1 MKKVLVANRGEI
13 AIRIFRA
20 LHELRISTVA
30 IYAQEDEASV
40 HRFKADEA
48 YLVGEGKKPIDA
60 YLDIE
65 SIIAIAKDS
74 GAEAIHPG
82 YGFLSENLGF
92 AERCEEEGII
102 FIGPETRHL
111 DVFGDKLKAKEVAK
125 EAGIPTI
132 PGTDGPV
139 DSVEEVKAFGRTFG
153 YPIMMKAA
161 LGGGGRGMR
170 VAHNEAEAE
179 EGFERARSE
188 AKAAFGRDDIY
199 VERYISNPKHI
210 EVQILGDSHGN
221 IVHLYERDCSVQ
233 RRHQKVVEVA
243 PCVDLSPSVREE
255 LCQTAVKLMKHV
267 DYVNAGTVEFLLE
280 NDEFFFIEVNPRVQ
294 VEHTITE
301 MVTGIDIVQ
310 SQILIAQGKNLFEE
324 VGLPHQEDIR
334 LNGAAIQ
341 CRITTEDPVNNFLP
355 DTGKINTYRSP
366 GGFGIRLDAG
376 NGFQGSVV
384 TPFFDSLLVK
394 LSAQAMDYEKAVQ
407 KMTRSLIEFRIRGVK
422 TNIPFLINV
431 LKHPEFSS
439 GKATT
444 RFIDETPELFEYSKL
459 RDRGNKSLQYIGNVT
474 VNGFPGIGKVEKK
487 ANKKPRMPEKLILPS
502 KDIVYPKHI
511 LDSDGPEAVAQ
522 WLKEQNS
529 VLMTDTTFRDA
540 HQSLLATRMRSKDM
554 LAIAEQTEQAIPE
567 LFSLEMW
574 GGATFDVSY
583 RFLTEDPWERLRKLR
598 QKMPNTLFQMLFRG
612 SNGVGYEN
620 LPDNVLQEFIR
631 LAAANGIDVFRI
643 FDSLNWLP
651 QMEKSIQFV
660 RDENK
665 IAETAICYTGD
676 LNDPSQTKYT
686 MDYYK
691 RMAKELEAMGAHILA
706 IKDMAGLLKPHA
718 AYRLIGELKNT
729 VKIPIHLHMHDT
741 SGNGVYTYGAAIRA
755 GVDVVDVAQSALSG
769 KTSQPS
775 MSSLYYALEGTF
787 HAPNFNIQ
795 NVEQLN
801 RYWEDTRKYYA
812 DFEDGMPAAST
823 EVYTH
828 QMPGGQYTNLKQQA
842 KGVGLE
848 DRWDDIKAAYTVVN
862 HMFGDIVKVTPSS
875 KVVGDMA
882 LFMIQNDLT
891 EQDIYDKGED
901 IDFPKSVVSF
911 FKGELGRPE
920 GGFPKRLQEIVLKGD
935 KPLEKRPGE
944 YKEPMDFEKVKAEL
958 GEHLDREPSMEEVI
972 SYIMY
977 PQVFLDYTFFYN
989 MYGEVNKFDTP
1000 TFFYGM
1006 RMGEQ
1011 IEVTLEKGK
1020 TLIIK
1025 LNQIGDPD
1033 LEGNRTL
1040 YFELNGQGRQIEIQ
1054 DKSVTTTKAV
1064 RKKAE
1069 PSNKGHIG
1077 ATMPGS
1083 VLQVL
1088 VKRGDK
1094 VEKGAPIVITEAM
1107 KMETTIRSS
1116 IAGRVERLFVKDG
1129 DQIQSNDLLVEIETK

>member
-20 LHELRISTVA
+20 LFELGIKTVG
-30 IYAQEDEASV
+30 IYAQEDELSV

-65 SIIAIAKDS
+65 NIIQIAKDS

-82 YGFLSENLGF
+82 YGFLSENLLF
-92 AERCEEEGII
+92 AKRCEEEGII
-102 FIGPETRHL
+102 FIGPDAHHL
-111 DVFGDKLKAKEVAK
+111 DVFGDKIKAKNVAI
-125 EAGIPTI
+125 EAGIQTI

-139 DSVEEVKAFGRTFG
+139 ASVDEAIAFANEFG

-170 VAHNEAEAE
+170 VAHNEEEAC
-179 EGFERARSE
+179 EGYERAKSE
-188 AKAAFGRDDIY
+188 AKAAFGQDDIY

-210 EVQILGDSHGN
+210 EVQILGDTHGN
-221 IVHLYERDCSVQ
+221 IVHLFERDCSVQ

-243 PCVDLSPSVREE
+243 PSVNLSDEVREE
-255 LCQTAVKLMKHV
+255 LCAAAVKIMKHV
-267 DYVNAGTVEFLLE
+267 KYVNAGTVEFLVE
-280 NDEFFFIEVNPRVQ
+280 GDEYYFIEVNPRVQ

-301 MVTGIDIVQ
+301 MITEIDIVQ
-310 SQILIAQGKNLFEE
+310 SQILIAQGLDLHKDA
-324 VGLPHQEDIR
+324 GIPKQEDIKVI
-334 LNGAAIQ
+334 GAAIQ
-341 CRITTEDPVNNFLP
+341 CRITTEDPANNFMP

-384 TPFFDSLLVK
+384 TPYFDSLLVK
-394 LSAQAMDYEKAVQ
+394 LSVEARDYGKAVQ
-407 KMTRSLIEFRIRGVK
+407 KMERALVEFRIRGVQ

-431 LKHPEFSS
+431 LKHPEFRN

-444 RFIDETPELFEYSKL
+444 RFVDETPELFEYSKL
-459 RDRGNKSLQYIGNVT
+459 RDRGNKTLQYIGNVT
-474 VNGFPGIGKVEKK
+474 VNGFPGIGKVEKR
-487 ANKKPRMPEKLILPS
+487 AFEEPRRPEKLILPD
-502 KDIVYPKHI
+502 KDFVYPKHI
-511 LDSDGPEAVAQ
+511 LDKDGPEAVMK
-522 WLKEQNS
+522 WLENQDS

-540 HQSLLATRMRSKDM
+540 HQSILATRMRTHDM
-554 LAIAEQTEQAIPE
+554 LNIAEETERAIPE
-567 LFSLEMW
+567 LFSMEMW
-574 GGATFDVSY
+574 GGATFDVAY
-583 RFLTEDPWERLRKLR
+583 RFLTEDPWIRLKKLRK
-598 QKMPNTLFQMLFRG
+598 KMPNTLFQMLFRG

-620 LPDNVLQEFIR
+620 LPDNVLEEFIR
-631 LAAANGIDVFRI
+631 LAAKNGIDVFRI
-643 FDSLNWLP
+643 FDSLNWIP
-651 QMEKSIQFV
+651 QMEKSIQYV
-660 RDENK
+660 RDQNK
-665 IAETAICYTGD
+665 IAEAAICYTGD
-676 LNDPSQTKYT
+676 LNDPNQTKYT
-686 MDYYK
+686 MTYYK
-691 RMAKELEAMGAHILA
+691 RMAKELEALGAHMIA

-718 AYRLIGELKNT
+718 AYRLITELKNT
-729 VKIPIHLHMHDT
+729 VSIPIHLHMHDT

-775 MSSLYYALEGTF
+775 ISSLYYALEGTP
-787 HAPNFNIQ
+787 HAPHLNVE

-801 RYWEDTRKYYA
+801 RYWEDVRKYYS
-812 DFEDGMPAAST
+812 DFEEGMPAAST
-823 EVYTH
+823 EVYKH

-848 DRWDDIKAAYTVVN
+848 ERWDDIKEAYATVN
-862 HMFGDIVKVTPSS
+862 RMFGDIVKVTPSS

-882 LFMIQNDLT
+882 LFMIQNDIT
-891 EQDIYDKGED
+891 EEDVYEKGED
-901 IDFPKSVVSF
+901 LNFPKSVVSF
-911 FKGELGRPE
+911 FKGDIGRPE
-920 GGFPKRLQEIVLKGD
+920 GGFPEEIQKIVLKGE
-935 KPLEKRPGE
+935 KPLEGRPGK
-944 YKEPMDFEKVKAEL
+944 YKKPLDFAAVKKEL
-958 GEHLDREPSMEEVI
+958 SEHLEEEPTEEEVMA
-972 SYIMY
+972 YIMY
-977 PQVFLDYTFFYN
+977 PQVFLDYTFYYN
-989 MYGEVNKFDTP
+989 LYGEVTKFDTP

-1011 IEVTLEKGK
+1011 AEVNLERGK

-1033 LEGNRTL
+1033 LDGNRIL
-1040 YFELNGQGRQIEIQ
+1040 YFELNGQGRQVEIQ
-1054 DKSVTTTKAV
+1054 DKSITATRSI

-1088 VKRGDK
+1088 VRRGDK
-1094 VEKGAPIVITEAM
+1094 VTKGQPIVITEAM
-1107 KMETTIRSS
+1107 KMETTIRAS
-1116 IAGRVERLFVKDG
+1116 IDGKVERLYVKED
-1129 DQIQSNDLLVEIETK
+1129 DQIQTNDLLIEIEKK

>member
-20 LHELRISTVA
+20 LAELGIGTVG
-30 IYAQEDEASV
+30 IYAQEDEVSV

-48 YLVGEGKKPIDA
+48 YLVGQGKKPIDA

-65 SIIAIAKDS
+65 SIIQIAKDS

-92 AERCEEEGII
+92 AQRCEEEGII

-111 DVFGDKLKAKEVAK
+111 DIFGDKIKAKAVAV

-139 DSVEEVKAFGRTFG
+139 SSIDEVKVFGQTHG

-170 VAHNEAEAE
+170 VAHNEKEAD
-179 EGFERARSE
+179 EGYTRAKSE

-199 VERYISNPKHI
+199 VERYVANPKHI
-210 EVQILGDSHGN
+210 EVQILGDTHGN
-221 IVHLYERDCSVQ
+221 IVHLFERDCSVQ

-243 PCVDLSPSVREE
+243 PCVDLNPELREE
-255 LCQTAVKLMKHV
+255 LCQAAVKIMKHV
-267 DYVNAGTVEFLLE
+267 GYVNAGTVEFLVE
-280 NDEFFFIEVNPRVQ
+280 GDEYFFIEVNPRVQ

-310 SQILIAQGKNLFEE
+310 NQILIAQGLDLHKDMDIPF
-324 VGLPHQEDIR
+324 QEDIE
-334 LNGAAIQ
+334 LKGAAIQ
-341 CRITTEDPVNNFLP
+341 CRITTEDPINNFFP

-376 NGFQGSVV
+376 NGFQGSIV
-384 TPFFDSLLVK
+384 TPYFDSLLVK
-394 LSAQAMDYEKAVQ
+394 LSVEARSYEKAVQ
-407 KMTRSLIEFRIRGVK
+407 KMIRGLTEFRIRGVQ

-431 LKHPEFSS
+431 LKHQTFSS

-459 RDRGNKSLQYIGNVT
+459 RDRGNKTLRYIGNVT
-474 VNGFPGIGKVEKK
+474 VNGFPGIGKVEKRAFK
-487 ANKKPRMPEKLILPS
+487 EPRMPQKLILPD
-502 KDIVYPKHI
+502 KDLVYPKHI
-511 LDSDGPEAVAQ
+511 LDKEGPDAVVSWMKDQ
-522 WLKEQNS
+522 HS

-540 HQSLLATRMRSKDM
+540 HQSLLATRMRTKDM
-554 LAIAEQTEQAIPE
+554 LAIAEETERAIPE
-567 LFSLEMW
+567 LFSVEMW

-583 RFLTEDPWERLRKLR
+583 RFLTEDPWERLKKLR
-598 QKMPNTLFQMLFRG
+598 KKMPNTLFQMLFRG

-620 LPDNVLQEFIR
+620 LPDNVLEEFIK
-631 LAAANGIDVFRI
+631 LAAQNGIDVFRI

-651 QMEKSIQFV
+651 QMEKSIQYV
-660 RDENK
+660 RDQNK
-665 IAETAICYTGD
+665 IAEATICYTGD
-676 LNDPSQTKYT
+676 LNDPNETKYT
-686 MDYYK
+686 LDYYK
-691 RMAKELEAMGAHILA
+691 RMAKSLESMGAHILA

-729 VKIPIHLHMHDT
+729 VRIPIHLHMHDT
-741 SGNGVYTYGAAIRA
+741 SGNGIYTYGAAIRA
-755 GVDVVDVAQSALSG
+755 GVDVIDVAQSALSG

-775 MSSLYYALEGTF
+775 MSSLYYALEGTP
-787 HAPNFNIQ
+787 HAPKVTIQ

-801 RYWEDTRKYYA
+801 KYWEDTRKYYT
-812 DFEDGMPAAST
+812 DFEEGMAAAST

-842 KGVGLE
+842 KAVGLG
-848 DRWDDIKAAYTVVN
+848 DRWDDIKVMYTTVN
-862 HMFGDIVKVTPSS
+862 DMFGDIVKVTPSS

-882 LFMIQNDLT
+882 LFMIQNDLS
-891 EQDIYDKGED
+891 EQDVYDRGGD
-901 IDFPKSVVSF
+901 LNFPSSVVSF

-920 GGFPKRLQEIVLKGD
+920 GGFPETLQKLVLKGE

-944 YKEPMDFEKVKAEL
+944 YKEPLDFAKVKQEL
-958 GEHLDREPSMEEVI
+958 SEHLGAEPTMEEVL
-972 SYIMY
+972 SYVMY
-977 PQVFLDYTFFYN
+977 PQVFLDYQFYN
-989 MYGEVNKFDTP
+989 NLYGEVTKFDTP

-1011 IEVTLEKGK
+1011 IEVNLERGK

-1025 LNQIGDPD
+1025 LNQIGAPD
-1033 LEGNRTL
+1033 LEGNRVL
-1040 YFELNGQGRQIEIQ
+1040 YFELNGQGRQVEIQ
-1054 DKSVTTTKAV
+1054 DKSVTSTKAV

-1069 PSNKGHIG
+1069 PSNKGQIG

-1094 VEKGAPIVITEAM
+1094 VHKGDPIIITEAM

-1116 IAGRVERLFVKDG
+1116 IDGKVASLFVKEG
-1129 DQIQSNDLLVEIETK
+1129 DQIQSNDLLIEIDSN

>member
-20 LHELRISTVA
+20 LAELGIGTVG
-30 IYAQEDEASV
+30 IYAQEDEVSV

-48 YLVGEGKKPIDA
+48 YLVGQGKKPIDA
-60 YLDIE
+60 YLDSE
-65 SIIAIAKDS
+65 SIIQIAKDS

-92 AERCEEEGII
+92 AQRCEEEGII

-111 DVFGDKLKAKEVAK
+111 DIFGDKIKAKAIAV

-139 DSVEEVKAFGRTFG
+139 SSVDEVKEFGQTHG

-170 VAHNEAEAE
+170 VAHNEKEAD
-179 EGFERARSE
+179 EGYTRAKSE

-199 VERYISNPKHI
+199 VERYVANPKHI
-210 EVQILGDSHGN
+210 EVQILGDTHGN
-221 IVHLYERDCSVQ
+221 IVHLFERDCSVQ

-243 PCVDLSPSVREE
+243 PCADLNPELREE
-255 LCQTAVKLMKHV
+255 LCQAAVKIMKHV
-267 DYVNAGTVEFLLE
+267 GYVNAGTVEFLVE
-280 NDEFFFIEVNPRVQ
+280 GDEYFFIEVNPRVQ

-301 MVTGIDIVQ
+301 MVTGLDIVQ
-310 SQILIAQGKNLFEE
+310 NQILIAQGLDLHKDMDIPF
-324 VGLPHQEDIR
+324 QEDIE
-334 LNGAAIQ
+334 LKGAAIQ
-341 CRITTEDPVNNFLP
+341 CRITTEDPINNFFP

-376 NGFQGSVV
+376 NGFQGSIV
-384 TPFFDSLLVK
+384 TPYFDSLLVK
-394 LSAQAMDYEKAVQ
+394 LSVEARSYEKAVQ
-407 KMTRSLIEFRIRGVK
+407 KMIRGLTEFRIRGVQ

-431 LKHPEFSS
+431 LKHQTFSS

-459 RDRGNKSLQYIGNVT
+459 RDRGNKTLRYIGNVT
-474 VNGFPGIGKVEKK
+474 VNGFPGIGKVEKRAFK
-487 ANKKPRMPEKLILPS
+487 EPRMPQKLILPD
-502 KDIVYPKHI
+502 KDLVYPKHI
-511 LDSDGPEAVAQ
+511 LDKEGPDAVVSWMKDQ
-522 WLKEQNS
+522 HS

-540 HQSLLATRMRSKDM
+540 HQSLLATRMRTKDM
-554 LAIAEQTEQAIPE
+554 LAIAEETERAIPE
-567 LFSLEMW
+567 LFSVEMW

-583 RFLTEDPWERLRKLR
+583 RFLTEDPWERLKKLR
-598 QKMPNTLFQMLFRG
+598 KKMPNTLFQMLFRG

-620 LPDNVLQEFIR
+620 LPDNVLEEFIK
-631 LAAANGIDVFRI
+631 LAAQNGIDVFRI

-651 QMEKSIQFV
+651 QMEKSIQYV
-660 RDENK
+660 RDQNK
-665 IAETAICYTGD
+665 IAEATICYTGD
-676 LNDPSQTKYT
+676 LNDPNETKYT
-686 MDYYK
+686 LDYYK
-691 RMAKELEAMGAHILA
+691 RMAKSLESMGAHILA

-729 VKIPIHLHMHDT
+729 VRIPIHLHMHDT
-741 SGNGVYTYGAAIRA
+741 SGNGIYTYGAAIRA
-755 GVDVVDVAQSALSG
+755 GVDVIDVAQSALSG

-775 MSSLYYALEGTF
+775 MGSLYYALEGTP
-787 HAPNFNIQ
+787 HAPKVTIQ

-801 RYWEDTRKYYA
+801 KYWEDTRKYYT
-812 DFEDGMPAAST
+812 DFEEGMPAAST

-842 KGVGLE
+842 KAVGLG
-848 DRWDDIKAAYTVVN
+848 DRWDDIKVMYTTVN
-862 HMFGDIVKVTPSS
+862 DMFGDIVKVTPSS

-882 LFMIQNDLT
+882 LFMIQNDLS
-891 EQDIYDKGED
+891 EQDVYDRGGD
-901 IDFPKSVVSF
+901 LNFPSSVVSF
-911 FKGELGRPE
+911 FKGELGIPE
-920 GGFPKRLQEIVLKGD
+920 GGFPETLQKLVLKGE

-944 YKEPMDFEKVKAEL
+944 YKEPLDFAKVKQEL
-958 GEHLDREPSMEEVI
+958 SEHLGAEPTMEEVL
-972 SYIMY
+972 SYVMY
-977 PQVFLDYTFFYN
+977 PQVFLDYQFYN
-989 MYGEVNKFDTP
+989 NLYGEVTKFDTP

-1011 IEVTLEKGK
+1011 IEVNLERGK

-1025 LNQIGDPD
+1025 LNQIGAPD
-1033 LEGNRTL
+1033 LEGNRVL
-1040 YFELNGQGRQIEIQ
+1040 YFELNGQGRQVEIQ
-1054 DKSVTTTKAV
+1054 DKSVTSTKAV

-1069 PSNKGHIG
+1069 PSNKGQIG

-1094 VEKGAPIVITEAM
+1094 VHKGDPIIITEAM

-1116 IAGRVERLFVKDG
+1116 IDGKVASLFVKEG
-1129 DQIQSNDLLVEIETK
+1129 DQIQSNDLLIEIDSN

>member
-20 LHELRISTVA
+20 LHELEIATVG
-30 IYAQEDEASV
+30 IYAAEDEASV

-48 YLVGEGKKPIDA
+48 YLVGKGKKPIDA

-65 SIIAIAKDS
+65 GIITIAKEA

-82 YGFLSENLGF
+82 YGFLSENLQF
-92 AERCEEEGII
+92 AERCAEEGIQ
-102 FIGPETRHL
+102 FIGPEARHL

-139 DSVEEVKAFGRTFG
+139 ASAEDVVAFGKKFG
-153 YPIMMKAA
+153 YPLMMKAA

-170 VAHNEAEAE
+170 VAHNEEEAI
-179 EGFERARSE
+179 EGFARASSE

-210 EVQILGDSHGN
+210 EVQILGDTHGN

-243 PCVDLSPSVREE
+243 PCVDLSPDIRQN
-255 LCQTAVKLMKHV
+255 LCDTAVKLMKHV

-294 VEHTITE
+294 VEHTVTE
-301 MVTGIDIVQ
+301 MITGIDIVQ
-310 SQILIAQGKNLFEE
+310 SQIMIAQGYNLFEE
-324 VGLPHQEDIR
+324 VGIPQQDDIP
-334 LNGAAIQ
+334 LTGAAIQ
-341 CRITTEDPVNNFLP
+341 CRITTEDPINNFLP

-394 LSAQAMDYEKAVQ
+394 LSVQAISYEKAVQ

-431 LKHPEFSS
+431 LKHPVFSS

-444 RFIDETPELFEYSKL
+444 RFIDETPELFEYPKL
-459 RDRGNKSLQYIGNVT
+459 RDRGNKSLKYIGNVT
-474 VNGFPGIGKVEKK
+474 VNGFPGIGKVEKRAFK
-487 ANKKPRMPEKLILPS
+487 EPRRPENLILPD
-502 KDIVYPKHI
+502 KDLVYPKHI
-511 LDSDGPEAVAQ
+511 LDKEGPEAVSQ

-540 HQSLLATRMRSKDM
+540 HQSLLATRMRTHDM
-554 LAIAEQTEQAIPE
+554 LAIAEETETALPE

-598 QKMPNTLFQMLFRG
+598 KKMPNTLFQMLFRG

-620 LPDNVLQEFIR
+620 LPDNVLEEFIR
-631 LAAANGIDVFRI
+631 LAAKNGIDVFRI

-651 QMEKSIQFV
+651 QMEKSIQYV
-660 RDENK
+660 RDQNK
-665 IAETAICYTGD
+665 IAEAAICYTGD

-691 RMAKELEAMGAHILA
+691 RMAKELEGMGAHILA

-729 VKIPIHLHMHDT
+729 VSIPIHLHMHDT

-775 MSSLYYALEGTF
+775 ISSLFYALEGTS
-787 HAPNFNIQ
+787 HAPKFNIK

-812 DFEDGMPAAST
+812 DFEEGMPAAST

-848 DRWDDIKAAYTVVN
+848 DRWDDIKEAYTLVN
-862 HMFGDIVKVTPSS
+862 KMFGDIVKVTPSS

-882 LFMIQNDLT
+882 LFMIQNELT
-891 EQDIYDKGED
+891 EEDIYKKGED

-911 FKGELGRPE
+911 FRGDLGIPE
-920 GGFPKRLQEIVLKGD
+920 GGFPEELQRLVLNGD
-935 KPLEKRPGE
+935 KPLDKRPGE
-944 YKEPMDFEKVKAEL
+944 YKEPIDFEQVKLEL
-958 GEHLDREPSMEEVI
+958 SEHLDREPTMEEIV

-977 PQVFLDYTFFYN
+977 PQVYLDYTFFYN
-989 MYGEVNKFDTP
+989 LYGEVHKFDTP

-1011 IEVTLEKGK
+1011 VEVTLEKGK

-1040 YFELNGQGRQIEIQ
+1040 YFELNGQGRQIEVL
-1054 DKSVTTTKAV
+1054 DKSVTTTTAI

-1088 VKRGDK
+1088 VSRGDK
-1094 VEKGAPIVITEAM
+1094 VQKGDPIVITEAM

-1116 IAGRVERLFVKDG
+1116 IAGKVERLFVKEG

>member
-20 LHELRISTVA
+20 LFELGIKTVG
-30 IYAQEDEASV
+30 IYAQEDEVSV

-48 YLVGEGKKPIDA
+48 YLVGKGKKPIDA

-65 SIIAIAKDS
+65 NIIQIAKES

-82 YGFLSENLGF
+82 YGFLSENLEF
-92 AERCEEEGII
+92 AKRCEEEGII
-102 FIGPETRHL
+102 FIGPDTHHL
-111 DVFGDKLKAKEVAK
+111 DIFGDKIKAKQVAV
-125 EAGIPTI
+125 EAGIQTI

-139 DSVEEVKAFGRTFG
+139 SSVDEVIAFGNEFG
-153 YPIMMKAA
+153 YPLMMKAA

-170 VAHNEAEAE
+170 VAHNEAEAL
-179 EGFERARSE
+179 EGYERAKSE
-188 AKAAFGRDDIY
+188 AKAAFGQDDIY
-199 VERYISNPKHI
+199 VERYIAHPKHI
-210 EVQILGDSHGN
+210 EVQILGDTHGN
-221 IVHLYERDCSVQ
+221 IVHLFERDCSVQ

-243 PCVDLSPSVREE
+243 PCVDLDPKVREE
-255 LCQTAVKLMKHV
+255 LCEAAVKIMKHV
-267 DYVNAGTVEFLLE
+267 NYVNAGTVEFLVE
-280 NDEFFFIEVNPRVQ
+280 GNEYFFIEVNPRVQ

-301 MVTGIDIVQ
+301 MITDIDIVQ
-310 SQILIAQGKNLFEE
+310 SQILIAQGLDMHKEAGIPE
-324 VGLPHQEDIR
+324 QKDIQIV
-334 LNGAAIQ
+334 GAAIQ
-341 CRITTEDPVNNFLP
+341 CRITTEDPANNFYP
-355 DTGKINTYRSP
+355 DTGKINAYRSP

-384 TPFFDSLLVK
+384 TPYFDSLLVK
-394 LSAQAMDYEKAVQ
+394 LSVEARNYEKAVQ
-407 KMTRSLIEFRIRGVK
+407 KMVRALTEFRIRGVQ

-444 RFIDETPELFEYSKL
+444 RFVDETPELFEYSEL
-459 RDRGNKSLQYIGNVT
+459 RDRGNKTLRYIGNVT
-474 VNGFPGIGKVEKK
+474 VNGFPGIGKVEKRAFK
-487 ANKKPRMPEKLILPS
+487 EPRRPEKLILPS

-511 LDSDGPEAVAQ
+511 LEKEGPEAVSK
-522 WLKEQNS
+522 WLKTQDS

-540 HQSLLATRMRSKDM
+540 HQSLLATRMRTHDM
-554 LAIAEQTEQAIPE
+554 LAIAEETEKAIPE
-567 LFSLEMW
+567 LFSMEMW

-583 RFLTEDPWERLRKLR
+583 RFLTEDPWVRLRKLR
-598 QKMPNTLFQMLFRG
+598 KRMPNTLFQMLFRG
-612 SNGVGYEN
+612 SNAVGYQN
-620 LPDNVLQEFIR
+620 YPDNVIEEFIR
-631 LAAANGIDVFRI
+631 LAAKNGIDVFRI
-643 FDSLNWLP
+643 FDSLNWIP

-660 RDENK
+660 RDQNK
-665 IAETAICYTGD
+665 IAEAAICYTGD
-676 LNDPSQTKYT
+676 LNDTNQTKYT
-686 MDYYK
+686 MAYYK
-691 RMAKELEAMGAHILA
+691 KLAKELESLGAHIIA

-718 AYRLIGELKNT
+718 AYRLISELKNT
-729 VKIPIHLHMHDT
+729 VSVPIHLHMHDT

-775 MSSLYYALEGTF
+775 ISSLYYALEGTS
-787 HAPNFNIQ
+787 HAPRFNIN

-801 RYWEDTRKYYA
+801 RYWEDVRKYYV
-812 DFEDGMPAAST
+812 DFEEAMPAAST

-848 DRWDDIKAAYTVVN
+848 DRWDDIKEAYTTVN
-862 HMFGDIVKVTPSS
+862 RMFGDIVKVTPSS

-882 LFMIQNDLT
+882 LFMIQNNLS
-891 EQDIYDKGED
+891 EEDIYEKGEGLN
-901 IDFPKSVVSF
+901 FPASVVSF
-911 FKGELGRPE
+911 FKGDIGRPE
-920 GGFPKRLQEIVLKGD
+920 GGFPEELQRIVLKGE
-935 KPLEKRPGE
+935 KPLEKRPGA
-944 YKEPMDFEKVKAEL
+944 YKEPLDFDKVKEEL
-958 GEHLDREPSMEEVI
+958 SEHLDREPSEEEVMA
-972 SYIMY
+972 YIMY
-977 PQVFLDYTFFYN
+977 PQVFLDYTFYYN
-989 MYGEVNKFDTP
+989 MYGEVTKFDTP

-1011 IEVTLEKGK
+1011 VSVNLERGK

-1033 LEGNRTL
+1033 LDGNRIL
-1040 YFELNGQGRQIEIQ
+1040 YFELNGQGRQIEVQ
-1054 DKSVTTTKAV
+1054 DKSVTATRAL

-1088 VKRGDK
+1088 VKRGDR
-1094 VEKGAPIVITEAM
+1094 VEKGDPIVITEAM
-1107 KMETTIRSS
+1107 KMETTIRAS
-1116 IAGRVERLFVKDG
+1116 IDGRVGSLYVKEG
-1129 DQIQSNDLLVEIETK
+1129 DQIQTNDLLIEIDTK